1 MNCRL
6 HFTEGSA
13 ASRCQTL
20 TIRLETHT
28 VCEQSKE
35 LISDKKKNNKKLKG
49 FLCLT
54 PEAIQGC
61 RDFTLVSAT
70 GSNNYLLS

>member
-20 TIRLETHT
+20 TIHLETYA

-35 LISDKKKNNKKLKG
+35 LISDKKNKG
-49 FLCLT
+49 FLYVAQ
-54 PEAIQGC
+54 EAIQ
-61 RDFTLVSAT
+61 RVRFW
-70 GSNNYLLS
+70 

>member
-20 TIRLETHT
+20 TIHLETYA

-35 LISDKKKNNKKLKG
+35 LISDKKKIKVFFMGPKRQYREYIFGKYH
-49 FLCLT
+49 
-54 PEAIQGC
+54 
-61 RDFTLVSAT
+61 RV
-70 GSNNYLLS
+70 

>member
-35 LISDKKKNNKKLKG
+35 LISDKKIKLKG

-61 RDFTLVSAT
+61 RDCTLVSAT